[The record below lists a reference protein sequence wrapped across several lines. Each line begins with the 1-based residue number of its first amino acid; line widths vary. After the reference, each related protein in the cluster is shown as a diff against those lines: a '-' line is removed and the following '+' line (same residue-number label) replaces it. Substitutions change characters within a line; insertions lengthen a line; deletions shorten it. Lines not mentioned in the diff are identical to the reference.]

1 MAYRAFRRRVLYPKR
16 APTPAPRQLGGVGAD
31 GLGVIAEGFVEL
43 RALADHALDHVGEL
57 GTAKRVEVELAG
69 LLHGVGKVGD
79 SRMRRLAA
87 DDACFLYREV

>member
-57 GTAKRVEVELAG
+57 VRLRRVDHVVRPAESEAE
-69 LLHGVGKVGD
+69 HTRRRAQ
-79 SRMRRLAA
+79 SRTSPRGSGSGRSG
-87 DDACFLYREV
+87 